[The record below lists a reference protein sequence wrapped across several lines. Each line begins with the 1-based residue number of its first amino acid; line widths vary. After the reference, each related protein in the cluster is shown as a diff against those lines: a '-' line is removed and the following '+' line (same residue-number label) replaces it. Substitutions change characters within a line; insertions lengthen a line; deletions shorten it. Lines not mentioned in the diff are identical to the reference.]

1 MLRPLARGCLLQLAA
16 ALLAG
21 GAGAQSAAAARVV
34 VATSPNASPL
44 LSEAVV
50 RAQGELA
57 AVGLAADVEVV
68 TSPRLSGTPGL
79 PSDVYGLLELE
90 QRGNMLVIRA
100 WAPRAAHPIEARVDV
115 RSPTVTAEVIAVRA
129 VETLRAAMLEFTQT
143 ERGAVPG
150 AVRGFTRFE
159 PQAHPA
165 LVVPPPTPAPLAFWA
180 GPALSLH
187 AGTSPD
193 LSAQLGVLVGPS
205 FSFAA
210 AAFETSLSD
219 LKLEAEQGSAT
230 VRRRAVWLQLGAR
243 LRPTR
248 SWEVTT
254 RGGVGY
260 ASFAVDGAAEPGYRA
275 KSTTHGSPELMLSV
289 GGTYWAT
296 RAFGL
301 YGSVGFRLA
310 SDAPRVRI
318 AQTDVITLDRPSFVG
333 SVGVNVGVF

>member
-1 MLRPLARGCLLQLAA
+1 
-16 ALLAG
+16 
-21 GAGAQSAAAARVV
+21 
-34 VATSPNASPL
+34 
-44 LSEAVV
+44 
-50 RAQGELA
+50 
-57 AVGLAADVEVV
+57 
-68 TSPRLSGTPGL
+68 
-79 PSDVYGLLELE
+79 
-90 QRGNMLVIRA
+90 
-100 WAPRAAHPIEARVDV
+100 
-115 RSPTVTAEVIAVRA
+115 
-129 VETLRAAMLEFTQT
+129 VETLRAAMLEFAQT

-159 PQAHPA
+159 PQAGPA
-165 LVVPPPTPAPLAFWA
+165 PVALAPPRLAPLAFWA

-205 FSFAA
+205 FWFAA
-210 AAFETSLSD
+210 AAFETSLSE
-219 LKLEAEQGSAT
+219 LKLDAEQGSAT
-230 VRRRAVWLQLGAR
+230 VRRRAAWLQLGAR

-275 KSTTHGSPELMLSV
+275 RSSTHGSPELMLSV

-301 YGSVGFRLA
+301 YGSVGFQLA

-318 AQTDVITLDRPSFVG
+318 ARTDVITLDRPSFVG